1 MDTVLQFLHTSSPGL
16 TLCLHTLH
24 TLHSIPLL
32 ISTSS
37 SPSSL
42 SDDAS
47 SPTSLATRASLA
59 SRRTRTNDT
68 SPPSKTT
75 LTPTPLAHVTLE
87 PKYAPNQQQLA
98 SHRNAVSQQPHRCP
112 HRHIRLRHPLRHCRN
127 CRNDAAAAR
136 RRRHR
141 DITVLRRQRNARR
154 HQSQNSPQKQRQVES
169 HTT

>member
-1 MDTVLQFLHTSSPGL
+1 MDTVLQFLHTSSPGS

-24 TLHSIPLL
+24 TLRSTPLPTP
-32 ISTSS
+32 TSS

-59 SRRTRTNDT
+59 SRRTRTNGT

-75 LTPTPLAHVTLE
+75 LASTPLAHVTLE
-87 PKYAPNQQQLA
+87 PEYAPNQQQLPDR
-98 SHRNAVSQQPHRCP
+98 RNAVSQQPHRSP
-112 HRHIRLRHPLRHCRN
+112 HRHTRLRHPLRRCRN

-141 DITVLRRQRNARR
+141 DVTALRRQRNARR
-154 HQSQNSPQKQRQVES
+154 HQSQNSRQKQRQVET
-169 HTT
+169 HPT